1 MSKNKSELRRLFLNR
16 RAKLNNKRIKEL
28 NLNQKLF
35 NLLKKKKDFSIGGY
49 YPVRSEIDIKKTL
62 QKLIDLN
69 HNISLPVILGK
80 DRSLIF
86 KPWKK
91 NIPLING
98 EFNIKV
104 PKTEIILKPN
114 LLIVPLV
121 AFNVS
126 RFRLGYGGGFYD
138 RTIDEYNKNSL
149 FTIGVAFDEQESS
162 EIPTESHD
170 KRLNAILTPTRMI
183 Y

>member
-1 MSKNKSELRRLFLNR
+1 MLKNKSELRRLFLHR
-16 RAKLNNKRIKEL
+16 RAELRNKKTKEL

-35 NLLKKKKDFSIGGY
+35 NLLKKKKHFSIGGY

-62 QKLIDLN
+62 QKLTDLN
-69 HNISLPVILGK
+69 YDISLPVILSK
-80 DRSLIF
+80 KKSLIF

-104 PKTEIILKPN
+104 PKTKIILKPN
-114 LLIVPLV
+114 FLIVPLL
-121 AFNVS
+121 AFSVS

-138 RTIDEYNKNSL
+138 RTIHEYNKNNL

-170 KRLNAILTPTRMI
+170 KRLNVILTPTRMI